1 MRVLLVLTFLFALN
15 AHAQADK
22 ILKALQRGGHVIVMR
37 HASSPREVPTKE
49 TAVAGNWNR
58 ERQLDEAGRRGAAA
72 MGVAMRRRK
81 IPVSAVFSSPTF
93 RAQETAKYAQLLLP
107 KLQEELGD
115 GGQSMGGATPAQAE
129 WLRSFARTAP
139 RGGNAIAITHQQ
151 NIAAAFPK
159 VTPLLA
165 EGEALVFQPGGKD
178 GATLLGR
185 VKTGEWGP
193 ALPEPK
199 RVVLKTTDG
208 GTIHGDLYGEQ
219 AGGKAPRGVVLAH
232 GGRFNKET
240 WIVQARELEAAGF
253 RVLAIDF
260 RGYGESTGPGRDDPM
275 GAPLYQDVLAAVRY
289 LRANGAKTVAAIGG
303 SMGGDG
309 VSGALAHGN
318 AGEIDRAVL
327 IASEPS
333 FPPGKLTGPKLNLV
347 CRDDIQGENTPRLPG
362 IRAKYDQMPEPKDL
376 IVLPCAAHAQ
386 FIFQTD
392 QGPRLM
398 REILQFLGGK

>member
-1 MRVLLVLTFLFALN
+1 MAFYRALVAMFVCVAGTN
-15 AHAQADK
+15 AQAVSVDK
-22 ILKALQRGGHVIVMR
+22 ILKDLQRGGHIIVMR
-37 HASSPREVPTKE
+37 HASSPREAPTKE

-72 MGVAMRRRK
+72 MGVALRRRK
-81 IPVSAVFSSPTF
+81 IPVNAVMSSPTF
-93 RAQETAKYAQLLLP
+93 RTQETAKYAQLPLP
-107 KLQEELGD
+107 KLHDELGD
-115 GGQSMGGATPAQAE
+115 GGQNMNVATDAQAQ
-129 WLRSFARTAP
+129 WLRGFARAAP
-139 RGGNAIAITHQQ
+139 RGGNTLAITHQQ
-151 NIAAAFPK
+151 NIAAAFPH
-159 VTPLLA
+159 VTPAVA
-165 EGEALVFQPGGKD
+165 EGEALVFRPGGKD

-185 VKTGEWGP
+185 IKIDEWGL

-199 RVVLKTTDG
+199 RVILKTSDG
-208 GTIHGDLYGEQ
+208 GNIHADLYGSST
-219 AGGKAPRGVVLAH
+219 RGVVLAH

-240 WIVQARELEAAGF
+240 WIVQARELETAGY
-253 RVLAIDF
+253 RVLALDF

-289 LRANGAKTVAAIGG
+289 LRANGAKTVAVIGG

-309 VSGALAHGN
+309 ASGALVHGN
-318 AGEIDRAVL
+318 AGEVDRTVL

-333 FPPGKLTGPKLNLV
+333 FPPEKLIGPKLNIV

-362 IRAKYDQMPEPKDL
+362 IRAKYDKMPEPKDL
-376 IVLPCAAHAQ
+376 IILPCSAHAQ

-398 REILQFLGGK
+398 REILTFLAAK